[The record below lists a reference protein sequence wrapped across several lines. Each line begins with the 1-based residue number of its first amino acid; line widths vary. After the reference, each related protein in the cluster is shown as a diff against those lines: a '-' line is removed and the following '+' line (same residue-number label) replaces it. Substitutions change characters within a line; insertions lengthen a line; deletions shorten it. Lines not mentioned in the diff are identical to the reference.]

1 MAAMWQTT
9 DVVITKS
16 GKLWKY
22 NIQKLQK
29 ADRYK
34 ERELC
39 KHRLFVKND
48 HIRQTISNL
57 GEEFPGHVMD
67 A

>member
-16 GKLWKY
+16 GNFGNTASKNCKKQ
-22 NIQKLQK
+22 IDIK
-29 ADRYK
+29 
-34 ERELC
+34 RELC

-48 HIRQTISNL
+48 HIRQTVSNL